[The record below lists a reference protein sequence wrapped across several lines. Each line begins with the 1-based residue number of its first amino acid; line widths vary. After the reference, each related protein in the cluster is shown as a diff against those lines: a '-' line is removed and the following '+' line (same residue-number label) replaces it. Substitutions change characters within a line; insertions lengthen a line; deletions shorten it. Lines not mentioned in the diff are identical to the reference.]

1 MTERQIYSAAPLRLV
16 AFEVQYGFAPTL
28 ATEQGRA
35 DVYRRLQDHY
45 PIADA
50 QVRVGF
56 EFVVGPAGSAAQP
69 QPPQAAELVLV
80 DRERTRSVTVGA
92 TALSVQ
98 SVIYEG
104 AEAFERAITMALE
117 AVADAGISTAQRVGL
132 RFVDEIRA
140 AGIERASDWLQYV
153 SADLVSP
160 LRFAGEYS
168 VEQAQGVLAL
178 RASND
183 IHVVMRFGPGTGYAV
198 NPDGRLRLPP
208 PAHPHF
214 FLLDIDTFWAD
225 PADGM
230 HAFDVDAVLALYRQ
244 LDDPAHVLFERAITD
259 RARDLFRDL
268 EKS

>member
-1 MTERQIYSAAPLRLV
+1 MADRHLYPAAPLRLV

-35 DVYRRLQDHY
+35 DVYRRLQDAY

-50 QVRVGF
+50 QMTVGF
-56 EFVVGPAGSAAQP
+56 EIVVGPAGGAAQP

-98 SVIYEG
+98 SVIYKGSE
-104 AEAFERAITMALE
+104 ELKRAIATALE
-117 AVADAGISTAQRVGL
+117 AVAHAGISTTRRVGL

-140 AGIERASDWLQYV
+140 AGVEDATDWLQYV
-153 SADLVSP
+153 SDDLVSP
-160 LRFAGEYS
+160 LRFADEYA
-168 VEQAQGVLAL
+168 VEQAQGVLGL
-178 RASND
+178 RVADD
-183 IHVVMRFGPGTGYAV
+183 IHVVMRFGPGTGFAV

-208 PAHPHF
+208 PEYQQF

-225 PADGM
+225 PADELRP
-230 HAFDVDAVLALYRQ
+230 FDVDRLLALYAQ

-259 RARDLFRDL
+259 HARDLFRDH
-268 EKS
+268 EKA

>member
-1 MTERQIYSAAPLRLV
+1 MTDRQLYPAAPLRLV

-35 DVYRRLQDHY
+35 DVYRRLQDRY
-45 PIADA
+45 PVADA
-50 QVRVGF
+50 QMTVGF

-92 TALSVQ
+92 SALSVQ

-104 AEAFERAITMALE
+104 AEEFERAITMALQ
-117 AVADAGISTAQRVGL
+117 AVADAGISTVRRVGL

-140 AGIERASDWLQYV
+140 AGIERATDWLQYV
-153 SADLVSP
+153 SDDLVSP
-160 LRFAGEYS
+160 LRFAVEYT

-178 RASND
+178 RATDD
-183 IHVVMRFGPGTGYAV
+183 IHVLMRFGPGTGYAV
-198 NPDGRLRLPP
+198 NPEGRLRLPP
-208 PAHPHF
+208 PEHPQF

-225 PADGM
+225 PSDEM
-230 HAFDVDAVLALYRQ
+230 RPFDVDGVLALYRQ
-244 LDDPAHVLFERAITD
+244 LDDPAHLLFERAITD

-268 EKS
+268 KKA